1 MIELVTAAAIP
12 KRPILG
18 AGAPGVASAPRGVV
32 IGLAAFLCVYLGW
45 LVSGWPPDARSPA
58 GDLFFL
64 VIDAAAVYLSWRA
77 SRRCPPSS
85 RLRWFWRLM
94 SLALMGQLG
103 GDLVT
108 FVYDVGPGPIPF
120 PSLADPP
127 YLALYPFM
135 LAALLCVPLA
145 QRSGDRQGRI
155 ALLDMATVILGGTM
169 VIWLFALE
177 PTLTEGGQ
185 SLLQTMVS
193 VAYPVG
199 DIVLVAGL
207 AAVWLHWSPPAF
219 RLTLA
224 MVASGLVLFI
234 VADVAYAHLVL
245 HDEYAS
251 GDPIDLFWILAL
263 MLFAFAAAS
272 QPTVAEDDVAA
283 APAVAIREKHPS
295 PMPFVALV
303 VGGLSL
309 VVAQWGNPFFPD
321 TSLVLAA
328 LALGTLVA
336 ARQFLSQRET
346 FRLQGELQDAHDQLA
361 KLASL
366 DSLTEIAN
374 RRAIGTII
382 EHEARRAQRYS
393 RHLSILFLDID
404 LFKEVNDRAGHAT
417 GDRALREFAAVIG
430 GELRPTDVLGR
441 WGGEEFIAVLPEA
454 GREEALRTAERI
466 RDTVEGHRFA
476 YEEGARLTC
485 SIGVSS
491 YPSDAQEPSALV
503 EAADRG
509 MYRAKQAGRNRVGP
523 E

>member
-1 MIELVTAAAIP
+1 M
-12 KRPILG
+12 RPI
-18 AGAPGVASAPRGVV
+18 AMKSAPRPVA

-45 LVSGWPPDARSPA
+45 LVSGWPPDARAPV

-64 VIDAAAVYLSWRA
+64 VIDAAAVYLAWRA
-77 SRRCPPSS
+77 SMRCPPSS

-94 SLALMGQLG
+94 ALALMGQLG
-103 GDLVT
+103 GDLIT

-120 PSLADPP
+120 PSLADPS

-145 QRSGDRQGRI
+145 RGSGSRQGRI
-155 ALLDMATVILGGTM
+155 ALLDMATVVLGGAM

-185 SLLQTMVS
+185 SLLQTLVS

-207 AAVWLHWSPPAF
+207 AAVWLSWSPPAF
-219 RLTLA
+219 RRTLA
-224 MVASGLVLFI
+224 LVAAGLLLFI
-234 VADVAYAHLVL
+234 VADVAYAYLVL

-263 MLFAFAAAS
+263 VLFAFAAAS
-272 QPTVAEDDVAA
+272 QPTVAPDGAVVAPVAA
-283 APAVAIREKHPS
+283 ARGRRPS

-309 VVAQWGNPFFPD
+309 LVAQWGNPFFPD
-321 TSLVLAA
+321 ISLVLAA
-328 LALGTLVA
+328 LLLGWLVI

-346 FRLQGELQDAHDQLA
+346 FRLQGELQGAHDQLA

-382 EHEARRAQRYS
+382 EHEAHRAQRYS

-404 LFKEVNDRAGHAT
+404 RFKEVNDRAGHAT
-417 GDRALREFAAVIG
+417 GDRALREFAAAIG
-430 GELRPTDVLGR
+430 AELRPADVLGR
-441 WGGEEFIAVLPEA
+441 WGGEEFIAVLPET
-454 GREEALRTAERI
+454 GREEALLAAERI
-466 RDTVEGHRFA
+466 RAAVEGHRFG
-476 YEEGARLTC
+476 YEEDARLTC

-491 YPSDAQEPSALV
+491 YPTDALGPAALV
-503 EAADRG
+503 EAADRA
-509 MYRAKQAGRNRVGP
+509 MYRAKQAGRNRVGRG
-523 E
+523 